1 MTKSINT
8 VVNLVWNEIAE
19 EIGDTLPRLIHEKVL
34 DVLGTDVDDA
44 VLEATC
50 KEVAGAMGPL
60 AYD

>member
-8 VVNLVWNEIAE
+8 IVDLVWNEIAE
-19 EIGDTLPRLIHEKVL
+19 DIGDTLPHLIQEKVQ
-34 DVLGTDVDDA
+34 DVLGADVDDA

-60 AYD
+60 AHD